1 MTNDLSKA
9 ILRDVKRVARQLL
22 DTLKREKIVLDWQ
35 KKQQTRA
42 VVKLSIS
49 EILDKL
55 PEVYTKEIYDN
66 KCNQVY
72 QYVYDRY

>member
-22 DTLKREKIVLDWQ
+22 DILKREKIVLDWQ

-42 VVKLSIS
+42 AVKLSIS

>member
-42 VVKLSIS
+42 AVKLSIS

>member
-22 DTLKREKIVLDWQ
+22 DILKREKIVLDWQ

-42 VVKLSIS
+42 AVKLSIS

-72 QYVYDRY
+72 QYLYDRY

>member
-42 VVKLSIS
+42 AVKLSIS

-72 QYVYDRY
+72 QYLYDRY